1 MKRIAEVSVM
11 LVCLGGILYS
21 TFTSAQAP
29 NNERKYRVIAYKMGA
44 NEITST
50 SNETSVTPNMS
61 IYVPNSFTPNGD
73 GLNENF
79 GAYSESVK
87 SFTMEVYDR
96 WGELIFQSSDI
107 NMRWDGKYKGQAAP
121 QGSYVYK
128 ILAKSIT
135 GKQITKKGS
144 VNLIM

>member
-1 MKRIAEVSVM
+1 MKRIAEVSIM
-11 LVCLGGILYS
+11 LLCVGGILYS
-21 TFTSAQAP
+21 TFAAAQAP
-29 NNERKYRVIAYKMGA
+29 NNERKYRVIAYKTGA
-44 NEITST
+44 NEITSM
-50 SNETSVTPNMS
+50 SNETTVTPNMS

-107 NMRWDGKYKGQAAP
+107 DNRWDGKYKGQTAP

-128 ILAKSIT
+128 ISAKSIT

>member
-1 MKRIAEVSVM
+1 M
-11 LVCLGGILYS
+11 CLAGILYS
-21 TFTSAQAP
+21 TFASAQAP
-29 NNERKYRVIAYKMGA
+29 NNERKYRVIAYKNGT
-44 NEITST
+44 NEITSM
-50 SNETSVTPNMS
+50 SNETAVTPNMS

-73 GLNENF
+73 GLNESF

-87 SFTMEVYDR
+87 SFAMEVYDR
-96 WGELIFQSSDI
+96 WGELVFQSNDI
-107 NMRWDGKYKGQAAP
+107 ENKWDGKYKGHTAP

-128 ILAKSIT
+128 ITAKSIT